1 MQSSLQSQLSN
12 LKKNQKTSP
21 TLPYKAQCSLLFD
34 FRFANII
41 DTETVYEIGY
51 EGLIELAKI
60 DDNFEKYLKTLF
72 SSTSKYFNREM
83 IPKNEIKNFD
93 EKIKNL
99 LYDLSPYF
107 SYKYSH
113 QVIEYLIKVYKVN
126 LYLCD
131 DYIFS
136 FLCHYENPI
145 FIKMLQNVNFNEH
158 KTWSFLENFAKDGV
172 IIPKEIMYKFCK
184 NNFEFISRLISFYI
198 DKINFLNEQYFLFIN
213 NVIKYKIENMNNV
226 SPKEEDKNLF
236 SLIVKYIS
244 FVDKNIQKMNEN
256 KEDKIVREY
265 YSMLKILLTKVN
277 LSYEY
282 IKAIAN
288 DLCVQVINN
297 LNIENSFSFIISILA
312 MISRKYFDMNSK
324 EELFKDES
332 LQIFFE
338 KNHFLSEAASFL
350 INGNIENSAYLAY
363 MLIFSSFQ
371 IQKFGSV
378 KDFLV
383 LLFSNENVVKHT
395 LLLISKRK
403 KEIPKWQLIE
413 DLNQKN
419 INLAYIS
426 LYRDNKI
433 STLPVSNNKLDLY
446 FSIISSS
453 VPQVM
458 KAINEINKSKNK
470 IDDENVLSAIA
481 SKFTMFDEE
490 IILNAILNCKNI
502 PKEKIIEDIM
512 KFYIEIMKGKI
523 NSYTKKLLKQIEDIL
538 DKHKGNDTK
547 YILYKKVLFN
557 NKEMSYTKFEF
568 DKVEFFYEIIEV
580 ITYNK
585 ETKNEKLNCSNILKA
600 FSLYFG
606 TKGNDKDID
615 LIEKLISLDV
625 FYSNYND
632 IYNEIL
638 KQFIKYI
645 STFENVDTF
654 DHLKKIAIILFKR
667 NDIDIITELLEVH
680 FKSGKQIFLS
690 ILLADKEEIFNDKL
704 FNYLMGI
711 IKEEKKI
718 EYILF
723 MTLLMH
729 LSDIPEEHFSYIFGN
744 TNLKFNF
751 ASFESIFT
759 KKDNSKSFDE
769 KRNNAMISL
778 SNIISKNKIEL
789 RINKKFLL
797 RIFESDLNLEDLYT
811 ISLETLLK
819 YQNDK
824 TENITF
830 KLISLFPRRNAFSSN
845 KNKKQI
851 SDITIKSL
859 SNIKSNICEILLMN
873 YLFYYPNSEKEIILK
888 LNNVTISQTVIDVLF
903 EKPFPNESISSNE
916 EFFTIISFC
925 VKNKVNAFQLGI
937 SLTASQ
943 IEKYLKYFKD
953 NVKKISQNEIV
964 FLFKLIIFSQK
975 AANVKILKDAIDI
988 VNKGEEI
995 DINICFAIYSISK
1008 SLSEISEEE
1017 STQIIKKIEE
1027 MFIKLVNEINIE
1039 NLFNYEC
1046 EKKINLLCSTA
1057 NNISYKHP
1065 QQDNDF
1071 LVNTYTKISDN
1082 NSLSAITKKEVFEI
1096 LLTSTI
1102 DFIRE
1107 HSSLKE
1113 KIEPAYYYKYIDLII
1128 NYESK
1133 NSKYNSQKLL
1143 TLSQIELLEQNVKC
1157 TSYLYCKL
1165 YEKFK
1170 SNRAEV
1176 LSLYAFSK
1184 KKTLFHWLKIVEE
1197 ILSSKYPKKPY
1208 SLSTQILTYAHTK
1221 KDMIC
1226 RIDDQTV
1233 PPTLVSCMSIVFDT
1247 NEEIYDKL
1255 VLISRKYSLVDNC
1268 IMELY
1273 TKTKNKYAKNYILKT
1288 LAPIVNETCVN
1299 SGLYNFILDNIIIK
1313 GEENKCENL
1322 IHFYTILINVTK
1334 NESQYKLVKKAFDV
1348 IFNKIND
1355 VKLEMNNVILSC
1367 LICKFVIMAFDLNPI
1382 GSISYINKFMPK
1394 FIKLILRLNDFAGK
1408 NKKICDLL
1416 IDNLSSLSKSAF
1428 CEHISPFTSDLMS
1441 AILDYANNKTEEKN
1455 IKEIF
1460 AKIAQKNMF
1469 DINFEVVKKN
1479 KNKLN
1484 SLLLHYF
1491 NSSIQ
1496 CADKLVI
1503 ADVYM
1508 KIIAFF
1514 IEILN
1519 SHQIL
1524 SSSICDC
1531 MSSFFL
1537 KINEKQLKKIFE
1549 KILNFLREKND
1560 LKEYQLENS
1569 IISFQIFNTILSVI
1583 KDIFIGNYYPKYKNI
1598 QLDLLNLA
1606 NAQMFKSDNK
1616 HYSLNQKRPRVNEP
1630 DSQFTY
1636 YKLNSLLLENTKLNF
1651 NYSKGENLPDSI
1663 DEVCEIIIEEYKLR
1677 GDEDEI
1683 TQYYEESIKDCML
1696 AIFSNIKDDDTY
1708 KSLNDDLLNIL
1719 REENH
1724 ISRILS
1730 LKTILYLLEN
1740 IKQRY
1745 LTLVGD
1751 IVPYVADMLED
1762 SNERVH
1768 ALAVE
1773 VISYIEKY
1781 TGESYHTYLE

>member
-21 TLPYKAQCSLLFD
+21 SLPYKAQCSLLFD
-34 FRFANII
+34 FRFANIM

-51 EGLIELAKI
+51 EGLIELAKL
-60 DDNFEKYLKTLF
+60 DDNFEKYLKSLF

-83 IPKNEIKNFD
+83 IPKNEIKKFD
-93 EKIKNL
+93 ENIKNL

-107 SYKYSH
+107 SNKYSH

-184 NNFEFISRLISFYI
+184 NNFEFISRLISFYV
-198 DKINFLNEQYFLFIN
+198 DKINFGNEQYFLFVN
-213 NVIKYKIENMNNV
+213 NVIKYKIEKMNNI

-236 SLIVKYIS
+236 SLILKYIS
-244 FVDKNIQKMNEN
+244 FVNKNIQKINEN
-256 KEDKIVREY
+256 KEEKIVREY
-265 YSMLKILLTKVN
+265 YSMLKILITKIN

-282 IKAIAN
+282 LKAIAN
-288 DLCVQVINN
+288 DLCIQVMNN
-297 LNIENSFSFIISILA
+297 LNIESFFSYIIMVLA
-312 MISRKYFDMNSK
+312 MISCKYFDTNTK
-324 EELFKDES
+324 EELFKEEAM
-332 LQIFFE
+332 QIFFE
-338 KNHFLSEAASFL
+338 KNHFLNEAVTFL
-350 INGNIENSAYLAY
+350 INSSIENSAYLAY
-363 MLIFSSFQ
+363 MLIFSSIQ
-371 IQKFGSV
+371 IGKFGSV

-383 LLFSNENVVKHT
+383 LLFTNENVVKNT
-395 LLLISKRK
+395 LLLISKK
-403 KEIPKWQLIE
+403 KKDISEWQLIE

-426 LYRDNKI
+426 LYRDNQI
-433 STLPVSNNKLDLY
+433 STLPISNNKLDLY
-446 FSIISSS
+446 FSLISSS

-458 KAINEINKSKNK
+458 KAINEINKTKTK
-470 IDDENVLSAIA
+470 IDDENILSAIA
-481 SKFTMFDEE
+481 SKFNLFDEE
-490 IILNAILNCKNI
+490 IILNAILNCKTI
-502 PKEKIIEDIM
+502 PKKIIIEDIM

-523 NSYTKKLLKQIEDIL
+523 NSYSKKLLKQIEDIL
-538 DKHKGNDTK
+538 DKHKENDPK

-557 NKEMSYTKFEF
+557 NEEMSHTKFEF
-568 DKVEFFYEIIEV
+568 DKSEFIDEIIEV
-580 ITYNK
+580 ISYNK
-585 ETKNEKLNCSNILKA
+585 ELKNSKINCSNLLKS

-606 TKGNDKDID
+606 TKGNDNDID
-615 LIEKLISLDV
+615 SVEKLISLDV
-625 FYSNYND
+625 FYKNYNE

-645 STFENVDTF
+645 STCENVDTLE
-654 DHLKKIAIILFKR
+654 HLMKIAIILFKR
-667 NDIDIITELLEVH
+667 NDIEIITELLNVH

-690 ILLADKEEIFNDKL
+690 ILLADKDEIFNDKF
-704 FNYLMGI
+704 FNYLMSI

-729 LSDIPEEHFSYIFGN
+729 LSDIPEEQFSYIFGN

-751 ASFESIFT
+751 ASFDSIFT
-759 KKDNSKSFDE
+759 KKNNSQSFDE
-769 KRNNAMISL
+769 SQNNVMISL
-778 SNIISKNKIEL
+778 SNIILKNKIEL
-789 RINKKFLL
+789 RINTKFLL
-797 RIFESDLNLEDLYT
+797 RIFESDLNLEDLYK

-819 YQNDK
+819 YQNNK

-888 LNNVTISQTVIDVLF
+888 LSNATITQKVIDVLF
-903 EKPFPNESISSNE
+903 EKPFPNESITSNE
-916 EFFTIISFC
+916 EFFNIISFC

-937 SLTASQ
+937 SLTAAQ
-943 IEKYLKYFKD
+943 IEEYLKYFKD
-953 NVKKISQNEIV
+953 NVRKISQNEVV
-964 FLFKLIIFSQK
+964 FLFKLIIFSEK

-1008 SLSEISEEE
+1008 SLSVISEEE
-1017 STQIIKKIEE
+1017 SKQIIKKIEQ

-1071 LVNTYTKISDN
+1071 LINTYTKISDN

-1102 DFIRE
+1102 EFIRE
-1107 HSSLKE
+1107 HSALK
-1113 KIEPAYYYKYIDLII
+1113 KTDPSYYYKYIDLII

-1133 NSKYNSQKLL
+1133 NSKYNSPKLL
-1143 TLSQIELLEQNVKC
+1143 TLSQIEIMIENVKC
-1157 TSYLYCKL
+1157 ISYLYCKL

-1176 LSLYAFSK
+1176 LSLYAFSQ

-1208 SLSTQILTYAHTK
+1208 SISTQILTYTHTK

-1226 RIDDQTV
+1226 SIDGQEV
-1233 PPTLVSCMSIVFDT
+1233 PPTLVSCMSLVFDT

-1255 VLISRKYSLVDNC
+1255 VLISRKYNLVDNC

-1273 TKTKNKYAKNYILKT
+1273 SKGKNKYAKNFILKT
-1288 LAPIVNETCVN
+1288 LAPIVNETSLK
-1299 SGLYNFILDNIIIK
+1299 SGLYNFIVDNIIIK
-1313 GEENKCENL
+1313 GEEKKCENL

-1334 NESQYKLVKKAFDV
+1334 NETQYKLVKTAFDV
-1348 IFNKIND
+1348 IFNKLND

-1367 LICKFVIMAFDLNPI
+1367 LICKFVIMTFDLNAI

-1416 IDNLSSLSKSAF
+1416 IDNLSSLSGSSF
-1428 CEHISPFTSDLMS
+1428 CEHISPFASDLIS
-1441 AILDYANNKTEEKN
+1441 GILDFAKTNKKEEKN
-1455 IKEIF
+1455 IKEIL

-1469 DINFEVVKKN
+1469 DINFEVVKNN

-1519 SHQIL
+1519 SHQKL

-1531 MSSFFL
+1531 MSSFIL

-1549 KILNFLREKND
+1549 KILNFLREKNE

-1606 NAQMFKSDNK
+1606 NSQMFKSDNK

-1630 DSQFTY
+1630 DPQFSY

-1677 GDEDEI
+1677 GDEDEM
-1683 TQYYEESIKDCML
+1683 TQYYEESIKECML